1 MEQYI
6 HNLNSLWFSRRVK
19 PRLFCCYGL
28 ITRTQRKKR
37 RRGNHLS
44 TLTFFFFF
52 KSQTSQVVW
61 VVSWRTGSWAQ
72 SCSKNSIQ
80 VPVIC
85 FFLGPWNLHLPECQ
99 SYWVVCHLREHWL
112 STYPVFPEW
121 LWLRHYSLVP
131 PKKTRKCFWCACDMS
146 SPVQEEPL
154 GAALFKEAHCAR
166 L

>member
-1 MEQYI
+1 MI
-6 HNLNSLWFSRRVK
+6 SRRVK

-44 TLTFFFFF
+44 TLTFFFW
-52 KSQTSQVVW
+52 SQTSQVVC
-61 VVSWRTGSWAQ
+61 VVSWRTESWAQ

-99 SYWVVCHLREHWL
+99 FYGVVCHLREHWL

-131 PKKTRKCFWCACDMS
+131 PKKTRKCFLMCMWHEQSCPRRATWSCS
-146 SPVQEEPL
+146 LQRSVL
-154 GAALFKEAHCAR
+154 CKIKLWTSLKIN
-166 L
+166 